1 MRTNIDQYPPV
12 VTQNQINILLLQ
24 TLMEVLFRSLYFYE
38 QDGYI
43 DKEVPQETVTRIRTA
58 LDDLEEEEQ
67 NDVLNEKEDDK
78 SDDEDVIIDSNQVTL
93 SRSNPSLSPTVS
105 SSTIT
110 EKTPTPADDTV
121 DVEKK
126 RKQRKRIRSVRRV
139 ILKTVS
145 SVCKNCLCMF
155 IIVVVFIMWI
165 VQIIDI
171 ALCFCF
177 LSDIYNYLK
186 R

>member
-1 MRTNIDQYPPV
+1 M
-12 VTQNQINILLLQ
+12 
-24 TLMEVLFRSLYFYE
+24 
-38 QDGYI
+38 
-43 DKEVPQETVTRIRTA
+43 
-58 LDDLEEEEQ
+58 
-67 NDVLNEKEDDK
+67 LNEKEDDK

-110 EKTPTPADDTV
+110 EKTPTPADETV

-145 SVCKNCLCMF
+145 SVCKNWLYLL